1 MADVTVLGIGRMGAA
16 MARAL
21 AAAGHS
27 VTVWNRTPAA
37 AEALEGECRV
47 ASTAAA
53 AVADSDIV
61 IATLASGAV
70 TEAVLLSDD
79 VRASLRPGAV
89 VMDMGTSGVATA
101 HALAEGL
108 RGVRFVDAPV
118 SGSVAT
124 IAAGQLL
131 VMASGDESGVDDA
144 RAVLA
149 AFAKKVVHLG
159 PAGAGQAMK
168 LSVNLVVHTLNS
180 AVSEALALAVRAG
193 VPADRAYDV
202 FQDSV
207 VAAPFVLYKRPA
219 FLDED
224 APVAMSL
231 ALVAK
236 DLGLIT
242 AFADSLDSPAPTTR
256 AVLGEVTEAVEAG
269 LGDRDMAALA
279 RYLLGAT

>member
-1 MADVTVLGIGRMGAA
+1 MADVAVLGTGRMGAA

-21 AAAGHS
+21 AGAGHA

-37 AEALEGECRV
+37 ADALADVCRV
-47 ASTAAA
+47 APDAAG
-53 AVADSDIV
+53 AVADADVV
-61 IATLASGAV
+61 IATLATGAA
-70 TEAVLLSDD
+70 TEQVLLSDE
-79 VRASLRPGAV
+79 VRGSLRPGAV
-89 VMDMGTSGVATA
+89 VLDMGTSGVATA
-101 HALAEGL
+101 RALAGGL
-108 RGVRFVDAPV
+108 AGVRFVDAPV

-124 IAAGQLL
+124 INAGQLL
-131 VMASGDESGVDDA
+131 VMASGDESGVEDA
-144 RAVLA
+144 REVLG

-180 AVSEALALAVRAG
+180 AISEALALAVRAG
-193 VPADRAYDV
+193 VPAERAYDV

-242 AFADSLDSPAPTTR
+242 AFADGLGSPAPTTR
-256 AVLGEVTEAVEAG
+256 AVLDEVTGAVEAG
-269 LGDRDMAALA
+269 LGDRDMATLA
-279 RYLLGAT
+279 RYLLGET